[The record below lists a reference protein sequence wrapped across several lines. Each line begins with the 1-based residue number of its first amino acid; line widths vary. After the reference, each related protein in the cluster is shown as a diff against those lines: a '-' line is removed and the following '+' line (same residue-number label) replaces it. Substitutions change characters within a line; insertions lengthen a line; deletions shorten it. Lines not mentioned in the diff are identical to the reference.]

1 MPGRMRRRG
10 TRSQPPALPS
20 TGRVTLRGPSVAIL
34 DEMGANRELGDFLR
48 SRRARL
54 TPELAGIASF
64 GARRVPGLRREEL
77 AQLAGVS
84 ATYYTR
90 LEQGQ
95 STNASR
101 SVIDALARALRLD
114 EDERAHLDDLARP
127 AAGGRPRRARPDVA
141 PRAAVALVQAMS
153 DVPAVL
159 LGRRTEVLA
168 WNPLA
173 HRLLAG
179 HHDAEAPNR
188 PAARPN
194 LTRMLFLDAH
204 TRELYRDW
212 PAEAARAVASLR
224 LVAGRFPEDRAL
236 EELVGE
242 LCVKSPEFAGLWAR
256 HPVLNCVSGTK
267 LLRHPTVGDLEV
279 EFQALQVA
287 DGSGRRLL
295 TYLADPAALALLR

>member
-1 MPGRMRRRG
+1 
-10 TRSQPPALPS
+10 
-20 TGRVTLRGPSVAIL
+20 
-34 DEMGANRELGDFLR
+34 MGELGDFLR
-48 SRRARL
+48 NRRGRL
-54 TPELAGIASF
+54 TPELAGIPSY

-101 SVIDALARALRLD
+101 SVIDALARALQLD

-127 AAGGRPRRARPDVA
+127 ATESRPRRARPEAA
-141 PRAAVALVQAMS
+141 PRSAVTLVGAMT
-153 DVPAVL
+153 DVPAVV
-159 LGRRTEVLA
+159 LGRRTDVLA

-179 HHDAEAPNR
+179 HYDFD
-188 PAARPN
+188 ARPN
-194 LTRMLFLDAH
+194 FTRMLFLDPH

-212 PAEAARAVASLR
+212 PSEAARAVASLR
-224 LVAGRFPEDRAL
+224 LIAGRFRDDRAL

-242 LCVKSPEFAGLWAR
+242 LSVKSPEFARLWAR

-267 LLRHPTVGDLEV
+267 LLRHPTVGELDV
-279 EFQALQVA
+279 EFQALQLP
-287 DGSGRRLL
+287 DGSGRRLM
-295 TYLADPAALALLR
+295 TYVAPPAALALLR